1 MRINLYEHKPLF
13 STFWNSRAYEK
24 MEKTKKQSEIKRKD
38 YFSPLWLKKSEKSP
52 KNAKPRYLSES
63 PEKFG
68 KEAQFG
74 LIFALT

>member
-13 STFWNSRAYEK
+13 LHFGIREPTKRWK
-24 MEKTKKQSEIKRKD
+24 KTKKQSEIKRKD
-38 YFSPLWLKKSEKSP
+38 YFSPLWLQKSEKP
-52 KNAKPRYLSES
+52 LKNAKPRYLSES

-68 KEAQFG
+68 KEAHFG